1 VPSPIKYDDAA
12 SLYGPL
18 RPIYL
23 PTHLGFHDPAELG
36 RALAAWRYNLSRDE
50 VALLEHL
57 ADGLTSAEIAAR
69 MDVAEESTIKNRLKT
84 IFSKLGVSK
93 RVQAAKIPMDYGF
106 AGKSVPLTRSNE

>member
-1 VPSPIKYDDAA
+1 
-12 SLYGPL
+12 
-18 RPIYL
+18 
-23 PTHLGFHDPAELG
+23 
-36 RALAAWRYNLSRDE
+36 
-50 VALLEHL
+50 
-57 ADGLTSAEIAAR
+57 